1 MGLDA
6 QSLLAGPRGR
16 RMCLELACRLDERI
30 GLGASMLGAELDPS
44 RSFRSVL
51 LFGFVAG
58 GSGGDG
64 GAGQVDPEP
73 PRTVEELARDLAALD
88 LTVLDAP
95 SPGGHPGGDTAQLL
109 HRALSS
115 SVEAAMYWQ
124 EPDDQDALAARLE
137 VREALQPLT
146 ESVAAWAPVLGWDR
160 PCAPQQWILRWDR
173 PGSADDSWLHRDVS
187 RWAADAREG
196 EAAARKKQ
204 PRHARNAPSGSWWS
218 TPLGLQQTVDRVP
231 AALDLVEDEMGWV
244 DAWVTPVHGPG
255 RTLEITGAEGWIALC
270 REHPLEVSAS
280 RRGDWYQV
288 TGRDGRWVVPD
299 WEQVAQQWDAVHLT
313 VAGYLQAATR
323 ALEVDTGTASVIGGW
338 DPGSTYWL
346 TGDVPAVTGE
356 VQRWRHQ
363 DEGWVHTP

>member
-1 MGLDA
+1 
-6 QSLLAGPRGR
+6 
-16 RMCLELACRLDERI
+16 MCLELACRLDERI

-51 LFGFVAG
+51 LFGPVAG

-173 PGSADDSWLHRDVS
+173 PGSADDSGIHRDVS
-187 RWAADAREG
+187 R
-196 EAAARKKQ
+196 
-204 PRHARNAPSGSWWS
+204 
-218 TPLGLQQTVDRVP
+218 
-231 AALDLVEDEMGWV
+231 
-244 DAWVTPVHGPG
+244 
-255 RTLEITGAEGWIALC
+255 
-270 REHPLEVSAS
+270 
-280 RRGDWYQV
+280 
-288 TGRDGRWVVPD
+288 
-299 WEQVAQQWDAVHLT
+299 
-313 VAGYLQAATR
+313 
-323 ALEVDTGTASVIGGW
+323 
-338 DPGSTYWL
+338 
-346 TGDVPAVTGE
+346 
-356 VQRWRHQ
+356 
-363 DEGWVHTP
+363 